1 MKSTLSLSQRL
12 LSYAH
17 ASLLPKVCYVMFLGA
32 AALFSLQ
39 HPKYGWD
46 MLGYMGVIESWHTS
60 NSNAILESAYSAIKT
75 LPEYSQLTG
84 SSACQ
89 PFEVG
94 GLSSYR
100 ADVAHNSAHFVQQ
113 LRFYSV
119 KPLYV
124 LAVAALHRSGLAYLK
139 SFVLLSVVSYC
150 AVGIVTWIWV
160 SRYWSGWLTTVFA
173 ALVMM
178 NPELVSVARSTT
190 PDAFALMFVAWG
202 LYLLFEFPRSVSGP
216 LLLLISIWVRP
227 DELILVGLLLVMSL
241 WLRVIP
247 AGASSS
253 QVKSIPASFRMGIA
267 QNWQWFFLIVVS
279 LLSYGALQFV
289 SRPYSWSIL
298 FYHSFIAFLPM
309 PADAIVKITS
319 RMYLHVFAMSVRTLL
334 GNTDLALTV
343 LLGILAALVQAI
355 RSYRL
360 GTAVI
365 LFAGFLHFL
374 LYPSDSA
381 RFHATAE
388 LFIPISLLIACAP
401 RVYPAGQLPDSP
413 VA

>member
-1 MKSTLSLSQRL
+1 
-12 LSYAH
+12 
-17 ASLLPKVCYVMFLGA
+17 
-32 AALFSLQ
+32 
-39 HPKYGWD
+39 
-46 MLGYMGVIESWHTS
+46 MLGYIGVIESWHTS
-60 NSNAILESAYSAIKT
+60 NSDAIHESAYSAITK
-75 LPEYSQLTG
+75 LREHSELTG

-89 PFEVG
+89 QVEAG

-100 ADVAHNSAHFVQQ
+100 ADAANNSAHFVQQ

-124 LAVAALHRSGLAYLK
+124 LAVAALHRSGLAYPR
-139 SFVLLSVVSYC
+139 SFVLLSVVAYF
-150 AVGIVTWIWV
+150 AVGVVTWIWL
-160 SRYWSGWLTTVFA
+160 SRYWSGWLTTVFV

-178 NPELVSVARSTT
+178 NPELVSVGRSTT

-202 LYLLFEFPRSVSGP
+202 LYLLFEFPGSISGP

-253 QVKSIPASFRMGIA
+253 QVTSAPDSFRMGIA
-267 QNWQWFFLIVVS
+267 KNWQWFFLIVVL

-289 SRPYSWSIL
+289 ARPYSWSIL

-309 PADAIVKITS
+309 PADVVVKVTP
-319 RMYLHVFAMSVRTLL
+319 RMYLHVVAASVRTLL
-334 GNTDLALTV
+334 GNTDLALIF
-343 LLGILAALVQAI
+343 LLGILAALLHAI

-365 LFAGFLHFL
+365 LVAGFIHFL

-388 LFIPISLLIACAP
+388 LFIPVSLLIACAL
-401 RVYPAGQLPDSP
+401 RISPARQPSDSP
-413 VA
+413 IAYVRMVVRLLFQGVLRQVT